1 MKAKELRNLSDSE
14 LSSRLAETKKELT
27 TLQIKHNSSAT
38 GVEKPVRLRL
48 LRREVARM
56 LTIQTEREAKK

>member
-1 MKAKELRNLSDSE
+1 MKAKELRNLSDPE
-14 LSSRLAETKKELT
+14 LAAKLAETKKELT
-27 TLQIKHNSSAT
+27 ALQIKHNSSAT

-48 LRREVARM
+48 LRKEVARM